1 MIGYRKSEINVSG
14 DLEGDSR
21 MSEFGDKLISLRT
34 ARGLTA
40 KEVCKQ
46 VHIPQSRLNEL
57 EWGVRIPT
65 PSQIESLENFFEVDS
80 KALADLAK
88 LSEKI

>member
-1 MIGYRKSEINVSG
+1 
-14 DLEGDSR
+14 

-40 KEVCKQ
+40 KEVGKQ

-65 PSQIESLENFFEVDS
+65 PGQIDSLENFFEVDS
-80 KALADLAK
+80 KELSDLVKSSAK
-88 LSEKI
+88 I

>member
-1 MIGYRKSEINVSG
+1 
-14 DLEGDSR
+14 

-65 PSQIESLENFFEVDS
+65 PGQIQSLESFFEIDS
-80 KALADLAK
+80 NVLGDLAK
-88 LSEKI
+88 FKTTDVS

>member
-1 MIGYRKSEINVSG
+1 MN
-14 DLEGDSR
+14 
-21 MSEFGDKLISLRT
+21 EFGDKLISLRT

-65 PSQIESLENFFEVDS
+65 PGQIQSLEDFFEIDS
-80 KALADLAK
+80 NVLGDLAK
-88 LSEKI
+88 FRTTDVS

>member
-1 MIGYRKSEINVSG
+1 MNK
-14 DLEGDSR
+14 
-21 MSEFGDKLISLRT
+21 FGNKLISLRT

-40 KEVCKQ
+40 KEDCKQ

-65 PSQIESLENFFEVDS
+65 PDQIQSLESFFEIDS
-80 KALADLAK
+80 NVLGDLAK
-88 LSEKI
+88 FKTPDVS

>member
-1 MIGYRKSEINVSG
+1 
-14 DLEGDSR
+14 

-46 VHIPQSRLNEL
+46 AHIPQSRLKEL

-65 PSQIESLENFFEVDS
+65 PGQIESLENFFEINS
-80 KALADLAK
+80 KELADLAK

>member
-1 MIGYRKSEINVSG
+1 M
-14 DLEGDSR
+14 DLKGDSR

-40 KEVCKQ
+40 KEVCKL

-65 PSQIESLENFFEVDS
+65 PGQIESLENFFEVDP
-80 KALADLAK
+80 KMLADLANSSK
-88 LSEKI
+88 NN

>member
-1 MIGYRKSEINVSG
+1 
-14 DLEGDSR
+14 
-21 MSEFGDKLISLRT
+21 MSEFGDKLINLRT

-40 KEVCKQ
+40 KEVCKL

-65 PSQIESLENFFEVDS
+65 PGQIKSLENFFEIDS
-80 KALADLAK
+80 DVLGDLANT
-88 LSEKI
+88 